1 MAGVANRHGARE
13 KKRKIPAHETPRNFY
28 RASFQQYHDII
39 GGWDFGG
46 DMTLFVD
53 KIQADPFAQPSKCHL
68 RVPQSVACFPPSLFD
83 TPAKRVPPRPTFTA
97 LLC

>member
-1 MAGVANRHGARE
+1 
-13 KKRKIPAHETPRNFY
+13 
-28 RASFQQYHDII
+28 
-39 GGWDFGG
+39 
-46 DMTLFVD
+46 MTLFVD

-97 LLC
+97 LLR